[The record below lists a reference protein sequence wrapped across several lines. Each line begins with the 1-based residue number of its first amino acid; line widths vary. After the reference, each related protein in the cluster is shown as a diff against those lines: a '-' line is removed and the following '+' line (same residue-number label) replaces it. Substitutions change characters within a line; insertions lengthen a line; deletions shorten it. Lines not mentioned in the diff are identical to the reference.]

1 MQDLVVLVA
10 DKNIQF
16 ALRGALGRP
25 QALGIRA
32 MTHEFRTHMG
42 RDGGVRATGVEVLAP
57 EASRFRHA
65 LMVFDFEGCG
75 QEHKDLL
82 ALEAELDSQLRLVWG
97 ARAKA
102 IIISPEVDIW
112 LWGADVVLREALFWP
127 QHGSIREWLLA
138 KGFEFNADNKP
149 LRPKEA
155 LDAMRLVHKRPRSS
169 ALYEKITSRI
179 SLQNCTDTAFRRLRA
194 QLKLWFENGEG
205 D

>member
-138 KGFEFNADNKP
+138 KGFDSMPTTSLCDPRRHWMRCVWYINDRGPQRCTKKSPAASAFKIALT
-149 LRPKEA
+149 LRSGA
-155 LDAMRLVHKRPRSS
+155 
-169 ALYEKITSRI
+169 
-179 SLQNCTDTAFRRLRA
+179 
-194 QLKLWFENGEG
+194 
-205 D
+205 